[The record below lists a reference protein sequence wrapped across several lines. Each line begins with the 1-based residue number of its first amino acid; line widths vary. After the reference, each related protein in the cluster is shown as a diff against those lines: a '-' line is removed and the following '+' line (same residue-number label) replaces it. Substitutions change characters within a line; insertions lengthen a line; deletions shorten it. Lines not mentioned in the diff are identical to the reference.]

1 MIPYGNC
8 LSLSDFHWAQYPL
21 SPSMVQQIAKFFKA
35 LCTKGQLKKKQ
46 KPNKIFLPIG
56 ERNIFSWVE
65 KQLKTIGCRYLC
77 PCFENSQFFHGCST
91 LSVQLAGRS
100 FSGLNFVQWRN
111 KQIVYSTEIIEI
123 TDNSTSDPCTT
134 HLAKGGRKKKR
145 TLIFILKS
153 WV

>member
-1 MIPYGNC
+1 M
-8 LSLSDFHWAQYPL
+8 
-21 SPSMVQQIAKFFKA
+21 
-35 LCTKGQLKKKQ
+35 
-46 KPNKIFLPIG
+46 
-56 ERNIFSWVE
+56 E

-123 TDNSTSDPCTT
+123 TDNSTSNPCTT
-134 HLAKGGRKKKR
+134 HLAKGGDKKKKKKNSYFYIKKLR
-145 TLIFILKS
+145 LNIYKAGINMIFFLEGTNTEQSQWTKQNPS
-153 WV
+153 MLCFFFF